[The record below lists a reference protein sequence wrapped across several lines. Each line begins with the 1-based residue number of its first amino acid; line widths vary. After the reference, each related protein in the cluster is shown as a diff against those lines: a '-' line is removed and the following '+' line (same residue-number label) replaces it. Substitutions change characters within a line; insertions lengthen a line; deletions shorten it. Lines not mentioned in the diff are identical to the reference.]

1 MLTILIWSVDQK
13 LLKNLKKNIAKT
25 IGDMIYEILD
35 FDNSASNT
43 SIARDNN
50 GLRKAQFPYI
60 LYLHEDIYFHSMDW
74 GRLLVRNFEKTWT
87 RINRYSWI

>member
-1 MLTILIWSVDQK
+1 MLTIIIWSVDQK
-13 LLKNLKKNIAKT
+13 LLKNLKKNIADT
-25 IGDMIYEILD
+25 IGDIIYEILE

-43 SIARDNN
+43 NIARVYNN

-74 GRLLVRNFEKTWT
+74 GRLLVRNFEK
-87 RINRYSWI
+87 NPG